1 MEGGQA
7 EQGRC
12 GVSSCVPSLLP
23 LPLGLEQLSPSFFVS
38 FEGVFQKQP
47 EPGKSLA
54 KQLLCERQVGDG
66 RWERI

>member
-12 GVSSCVPSLLP
+12 GVSFCLPSPPPLL
-23 LPLGLEQLSPSFFVS
+23 LLSPAFFVS

-66 RWERI
+66 RWEKI